1 LVFATRTSNFEL
13 EGRARELWRQG
24 GFGGMGA
31 RALGGFG
38 GMDAL
43 CPSYFGLYTANPAA
57 AFRFGWEDVWR
68 GSD

>member
-1 LVFATRTSNFEL
+1 VEAL
-13 EGRARELWRQG
+13 EAWRLWT
-24 GFGGMGA
+24 
-31 RALGGFG
+31 LGGFG